1 MSCMLTLFIGGG
13 ELLIIAIVILVI
25 FGASR
30 IPLFMRNLGRG
41 VGEFKKGLKE
51 ADNQKDKE
59 EE

>member
-1 MSCMLTLFIGGG
+1 MLTLFIGGG

-41 VGEFKKGLKE
+41 VGEFKKGLKDT
-51 ADNQKDKE
+51 DNQEDKE

>member
-1 MSCMLTLFIGGG
+1 MLTLFIGGG